1 MPRTRKTQS
10 KLTASTSHRLNNYA
24 LAAGA
29 AGVSLLALAQPSEA
43 EIVYTPVDGIIN
55 RSRPYQL
62 DLNNDGI
69 VDFTIID
76 HGFGRSGAF
85 TSVQSLFVRP
95 APFNRV
101 NCAYPS
107 CLSTFIY
114 AAALHRGSEIG
125 PPQEH
130 GWLSEHGQM
139 ALDERLN
146 KKSYLFGAWSHAT
159 DRYLGLRFQID
170 GQNHFGWARISVILV
185 GKYPNQTFEA
195 HLTGYAYETVAN
207 QSIKA
212 GEIGTGDAEAIPDT
226 SLPIPASSVGQFASL
241 GALALGS
248 DGTSI
253 WRREETES
261 AATAIARN

>member
-1 MPRTRKTQS
+1 MPRARKKEASLGT
-10 KLTASTSHRLNNYA
+10 STSRRLNAYA
-24 LAAGA
+24 LAASA
-29 AGVSLLALAQPSEA
+29 AGVSLLALTQASEA
-43 EIVYTPVDGIIN
+43 EIVYTPVDEIIN
-55 RSRPYQL
+55 RSAVYHI

-76 HGFGRSGAF
+76 HGFGRTGAF
-85 TSVQSLFVRP
+85 SSVQSLFVRR

-114 AAALHRGSEIG
+114 AAALRRGSEIG

-130 GWLSEHGQM
+130 GWLPEHGQM
-139 ALDERLN
+139 AVDGRLDN
-146 KKSYLFGAWSHAT
+146 KSYFFGPWVHAT

-170 GQNHFGWARISVILV
+170 GQNHFGWARISVIFV

-207 QSIKA
+207 QPIEA
-212 GEIGTGDAEAIPDT
+212 GETGSGDGADALPET
-226 SLPIPASSVGQFASL
+226 SLPDRNSGMAQFASL
-241 GALALGS
+241 GTLALGA
-248 DGTSI
+248 DGISL
-253 WRREETES
+253 WRPEE
-261 AATAIARN
+261 RK